1 MQKHGTMLS
10 ALWILLL
17 HVSPLRSMKFNLFG
31 KFNYNSITS
40 IANRS
45 PDKLVSSLNIC
56 FVLLFD
62 RPPVK
67 ISQLITKSLNDVLHY
82 RRFII

>member
-62 RPPVK
+62 RPPNH
-67 ISQLITKSLNDVLHY
+67 SMMYYITGVSLY
-82 RRFII
+82 SC